1 MSAGY
6 FGDLVKKHTG
16 DSAKGY
22 IHHFIIQKAKSLLAS
37 GETISAAAY
46 DLGFDYPQHLSRLFK
61 KKEGISYRSKICSFV
76 MDYYHTLNS

>member
-37 GETISAAAY
+37 GETFSAAAY

-61 KKEGISYRSKICSFV
+61 KKAGISPSEHLDRI
-76 MDYYHTLNS
+76 

>member
-22 IHHFIIQKAKSLLAS
+22 IHHFIIQKVKSLLAS

-61 KKEGISYRSKICSFV
+61 KKEGISPSEYLDRIKRR
-76 MDYYHTLNS
+76 